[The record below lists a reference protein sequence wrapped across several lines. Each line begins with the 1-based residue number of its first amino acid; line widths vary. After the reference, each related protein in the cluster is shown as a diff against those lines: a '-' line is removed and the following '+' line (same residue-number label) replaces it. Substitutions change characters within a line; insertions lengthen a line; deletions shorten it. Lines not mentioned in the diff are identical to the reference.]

1 MTEESAADRQAA
13 QQAREQEKKYG
24 DSATAVSPDTQ
35 RADPTTAADGDISS
49 DTASD
54 TASGESA
61 RGESTVFGEPD
72 QDAEPPTSGYGE
84 QPERVTGAEDGA
96 AETGG
101 GDQDAE
107 PSAPPYD
114 QE

>member
-35 RADPTTAADGDISS
+35 RADPTTAADGD
-49 DTASD
+49 

-61 RGESTVFGEPD
+61 RGESTVFDEPD
-72 QDAEPPTSGYGE
+72 QDAEPPTAGYGE
-84 QPERVTGAEDGA
+84 RPARVTGAEDGA
-96 AETGG
+96 AASAGE
-101 GDQDAE
+101 DQDAE
-107 PSAPPYD
+107 ASQPPYE
-114 QE
+114 QG

>member
-35 RADPTTAADGDISS
+35 RADPTTAAEG
-49 DTASD
+49 D

-61 RGESTVFGEPD
+61 RGESTVFEEPD
-72 QDAEPPTSGYGE
+72 EDAEPPTAGYGAR
-84 QPERVTGAEDGA
+84 PETVDDG
-96 AETGG
+96 G
-101 GDQDAE
+101 
-107 PSAPPYD
+107 S
-114 QE
+114 